1 MWYNRLNEFLKLKG
15 YTNNDDCPCVFIKK
29 SSTGFC
35 IISVYVDDLNII
47 GNGPDINEA
56 RHHLKTEFEMK
67 DLGQTKFCLGLQLE
81 HFHSGIFIY
90 QAAYVQ
96 KILEKFNMDKS
107 YPTKTPMVVRSLDIE
122 KDPFRPREEEEEILG
137 PHVPYLSAIGALMY
151 LANSTR
157 PDIVFAVNLLA
168 RHSAAPTKR
177 HWIGVKTVLRYLNG
191 TRDLGLFYNKNQDP
205 SLLGYTDAGYLSDPH
220 NGRSQT
226 GFVFLQGGTTISWK
240 STKQTLVSTSTNHS
254 EIIALYEA
262 SRECVWL
269 RRMIN
274 HIIQSC
280 GIGAIET
287 PTIIFEDNSACVTQM
302 ESGYIKSNMTKH
314 IIPKLFYPHELQ
326 KNGEIEILQ
335 TKSCDNLADLF
346 TKSLPYS
353 SFRKCV
359 EGIGMKRLRDLQGS
373 GGESN
378 KI

>member
-1 MWYNRLNEFLKLKG
+1 ML
-15 YTNNDDCPCVFIKK
+15 V
-29 SSTGFC
+29 
-35 IISVYVDDLNII
+35 
-47 GNGPDINEA
+47 
-56 RHHLKTEFEMK
+56 
-67 DLGQTKFCLGLQLE
+67 
-81 HFHSGIFIY
+81 IY
-90 QAAYVQ
+90 QIPIMADPKQPLYFYKQ
-96 KILEKFNMDKS
+96 E
-107 YPTKTPMVVRSLDIE
+107 RQSL
-122 KDPFRPREEEEEILG
+122 G
-137 PHVPYLSAIGALMY
+137 
-151 LANSTR
+151 
-157 PDIVFAVNLLA
+157 NLQ
-168 RHSAAPTKR
+168 SK
-177 HWIGVKTVLRYLNG
+177 
-191 TRDLGLFYNKNQDP
+191 
-205 SLLGYTDAGYLSDPH
+205 
-220 NGRSQT
+220 
-226 GFVFLQGGTTISWK
+226 
-240 STKQTLVSTSTNHS
+240 TLVSTSTNHS

-353 SFRKCV
+353 SFRKCI